1 MAILVTGGAGYI
13 GSVAVED
20 LRKQGETVVVLDNLV
35 YGHRQA
41 VDPSVPFYEGDIG
54 DQTLIGKIISE
65 HDIEACMHFSAF
77 AFVGE
82 SVEKP
87 QIYYHNNFVQTL
99 KMLDTLIEN
108 LRLKNDAA
116 LSRALEVAPPVISKI
131 RHHRL
136 PVGASLL
143 IRMHEVSDL
152 SIRDLRYLM
161 GDRRAKFRISDKQFK
176 PKDKENGGAGAEQ

>member
-1 MAILVTGGAGYI
+1 MSSECFTLQDKLYRRNRRIMTNQVGIDMNNDSDGD
-13 GSVAVED
+13 D
-20 LRKQGETVVVLDNLV
+20 LLQYNPNRL
-35 YGHRQA
+35 
-41 VDPSVPFYEGDIG
+41 
-54 DQTLIGKIISE
+54 
-65 HDIEACMHFSAF
+65 
-77 AFVGE
+77 
-82 SVEKP
+82 
-87 QIYYHNNFVQTL
+87 
-99 KMLDTLIEN
+99 LDTLIEN

-161 GDRRAKFRISDKQFK
+161 GDRRNKFRISDKQFK
-176 PKDKENGGAGAEQ
+176 PKEGETPAASGNNTNNNSNNG

>member
-1 MAILVTGGAGYI
+1 VKEEHLRSKIELRVFHFAGQTLQKEQTTMTNQVGI
-13 GSVAVED
+13 DMNSE
-20 LRKQGETVVVLDNLV
+20 
-35 YGHRQA
+35 
-41 VDPSVPFYEGDIG
+41 SEGD
-54 DQTLIGKIISE
+54 DLLQYNPNRL
-65 HDIEACMHFSAF
+65 
-77 AFVGE
+77 
-82 SVEKP
+82 
-87 QIYYHNNFVQTL
+87 
-99 KMLDTLIEN
+99 LDTLIEN

-161 GDRRAKFRISDKQFK
+161 GDRRNKFRISDKQFK
-176 PKDKENGGAGAEQ
+176 PKEGETPSKG